1 VIGARALVMVAGLAW
16 FLLAATP
23 SLGCSGSRLAGD
35 TLTAGPDGIVFTG
48 TAVRRE
54 DPLVGT
60 QTWMDD
66 IAWTFVVDDVR
77 QGDVSDRITVMAGR
91 DDGVCGTG
99 FELGQ
104 RYTVHAE
111 PGVGW
116 MRVPFGQTDLLEPL
130 ADAPPVEGRFV
141 AFLHPFTLA
150 TVAVGLLAL
159 LVVVRLT
166 RRRRGRGHV
175 ADTESRA

>member
-1 VIGARALVMVAGLAW
+1 MIGARALVMVAGLAW

-35 TLTAGPDGIVFTG
+35 TLTAGPDGIVFSG
-48 TAVRRE
+48 TAVRSE
-54 DPLVGT
+54 NPLVGT

-77 QGDVSDRITVMAGR
+77 QGDVSERITVMAGR

-111 PGVGW
+111 PGLGW
-116 MRVPFGQTDLLEPL
+116 MRVPFGEVDLLDPL
-130 ADAPPVEGRFV
+130 ADAPPVEGSHI
-141 AFLHPFTLA
+141 ALLHPFTLA
-150 TVAVGLLAL
+150 TVGVVL
-159 LVVVRLT
+159 LVLFVVARLF
-166 RRRRGRGHV
+166 RRRTG
-175 ADTESRA
+175 